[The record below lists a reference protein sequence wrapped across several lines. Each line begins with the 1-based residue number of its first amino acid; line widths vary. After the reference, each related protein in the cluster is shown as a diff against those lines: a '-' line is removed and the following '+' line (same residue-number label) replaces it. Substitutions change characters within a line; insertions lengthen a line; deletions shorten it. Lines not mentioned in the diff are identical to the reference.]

1 MTAIVRRRPRGDRR
15 LSRWP
20 FDALMDW
27 SPFYF
32 SGAPFR
38 PVGASLGIDAY
49 YRDDDFVVSAS
60 VPGVPV
66 DQIDVT
72 LDNGILEIRASRD
85 EESSEERDSYVIR
98 ERARGE
104 LSRALRLPDGLDIDK
119 AVAKI
124 DAGVLTVTV
133 PRGQASKT
141 KRIAIESTESPTPA
155 ASLEADDEPDSAST
169 AE

>member
-1 MTAIVRRRPRGDRR
+1 MTSIVRRRPRGDRR
-15 LSRWP
+15 ISRWP
-20 FDALMDW
+20 FESLMDW

-38 PVGASLGIDAY
+38 PVGATLGIDAF

-66 DQIDVT
+66 EQIEVT
-72 LDNGILEIRASRD
+72 LNNGILEIRASRED
-85 EESSEERDSYVIR
+85 ESSEERDSYVIR

-104 LSRALRLPDGLDIDK
+104 LSRSLRLPDGLDIEQ

-133 PRGQASKT
+133 PRGQSSKT
-141 KRIAIESTESPTPA
+141 KRIAIETAESAETTSVVDAAADTE
-155 ASLEADDEPDSAST
+155 DST
-169 AE
+169 AAN